1 MPHTNNSTFQADIS
15 KAIIKEMTRCGLSEK
30 AVAYV
35 CSTYDFT
42 SYLLEGSLSHLEKQI
57 YAVETAVGAN

>member
-1 MPHTNNSTFQADIS
+1 MSDTKNSTFQADIT
-15 KAIIKEMTRCGLSEK
+15 KAIVKEMVRCGLTEK
-30 AVAYV
+30 AAVYV

-57 YAVETAVGAN
+57 YNVEIAAVSN

>member
-1 MPHTNNSTFQADIS
+1 MKNTNNSTFNKDIS

-30 AVAYV
+30 AAVYV

-57 YAVETAVGAN
+57 YNVEIAAVSN